1 METPKTPQNAPGTP
15 GEPAG
20 AGSARAAG
28 RANSNSN
35 SVSVSVPNPSSNP
48 GSETVPDYL
57 PGETKPERTE
67 RLRALSVPERRAFN
81 KVYGY
86 PPNAGIRSRNGPNRV
101 TQLLKDSVAE
111 AFYHPEVGGV
121 GYLVRLANGTQ
132 SDRSLFVNL
141 VGRCVPLQVVGEGG
155 GALKIELGWLNDRAV
170 TNRSQ
175 SDTSAD
181 LSDCSPTIID
191 VEASDSESLG
201 PLS

>member
-1 METPKTPQNAPGTP
+1 MDTPKTPQNAPRTSAVRP
-15 GEPAG
+15 G

-28 RANSNSN
+28 RANSNS
-35 SVSVSVPNPSSNP
+35 VSVSNPSTNP
-48 GSETVPDYL
+48 GSETVPADYL
-57 PGETKPERTE
+57 PGETKPERTQ
-67 RLRALSVPERRAFN
+67 RLRALSAPERRAFN

-86 PPNAGIRSRNGPNRV
+86 PPNAGINSGGGPNRV

-175 SDTSAD
+175 SATSAD
-181 LSDCSPTIID
+181 LSDCSARVID

-201 PLS
+201 PLG

>member
-1 METPKTPQNAPGTP
+1 METPKTAQNAPATSP
-15 GEPAG
+15 VEAG

-57 PGETKPERTE
+57 PGETKPERTQ

-81 KVYGY
+81 RAHGY
-86 PPNAGIRSRNGPNRV
+86 PPNAGLNTRTGANRV
-101 TQLLKDSVAE
+101 TQLLKDSVSE
-111 AFYHPEVGGV
+111 AFFHPEVGGV

-132 SDRSLFVNL
+132 SDRSLFVGL

-181 LSDCSPTIID
+181 VSDCSPTIID

>member
-15 GEPAG
+15 GEAPG

-28 RANSNSN
+28 RANSNS
-35 SVSVSVPNPSSNP
+35 VSVSNP
-48 GSETVPDYL
+48 GSEGIPVDYL

-67 RLRALSVPERRAFN
+67 RLRALSAPERRAFN
-81 KVYGY
+81 KRHGY
-86 PPNAGIRSRNGPNRV
+86 PPNAGIHSRNGPNRV

-175 SDTSAD
+175 SATSAD
-181 LSDCSPTIID
+181 LSNCSARVID
-191 VEASDSESLG
+191 VEATDSESLG
-201 PLS
+201 PLG